1 MSDDKDAR
9 KFERRLGA
17 TGVIVGGF
25 TGVMDA
31 IADPAGAFTPLYDMA
46 APVAIPA
53 GVLAVGAAIGHNR
66 WYFSER
72 QTLRRNLGD
81 DGWVTPKD
89 LSDFAGAKALYKSAE
104 FLRPDLQYRTGRTRR
119 RQAPTEYGFD
129 LGKLASGHRP
139 VRGKHVYSPYGR
151 SMLLLGPQGSGKS
164 QMLIN
169 QILDFPGA
177 EYVASTKLELFEA
190 TAELRAQRGKVWLFN
205 PTGLGGVPST
215 FFWDP
220 VSGCRNQAVADARA
234 WALVRGGGG
243 AEGIDRSDFWARKA
257 QEIIR
262 CYLLAAA
269 LMNWDMGAVHYWAT
283 NPDDTTPVGIL
294 QANPDFV
301 PAGWIGTLQSS
312 LDASHNTRTGYFA
325 TVVSCVGFMDNPHV
339 AAACRPRP
347 QDNFDMAEFLAS
359 GTLYAVG
366 SETDRRLAP
375 LLTALTEHI
384 FTSAKQAAAM
394 VGGRLP
400 LGLAMLLDEVAQQTP
415 VPLPQWSADSRGANI
430 LVEAVVQSLAQM
442 RMTWGDDGEKI
453 IFDNLPT
460 KVILGGISNEDDLRR
475 LAFLARTRMVADTS
489 ESENHNS
496 GGGKSR
502 GSSKR
507 MVREQVLRPEVLG
520 GLPMGYAF
528 VTSLNWMR
536 AGIVK
541 YEPGRKRI
549 AREMKELESAQG
561 TKTPQVQWEQQPAPV
576 DNRVSL

>member
-17 TGVIVGGF
+17 TGVILAGGL
-25 TGVMDA
+25 TAMEA
-31 IADPAGAFTPLYDMA
+31 ISDPAGGLTPLFDMA
-46 APVAIPA
+46 APVGIPA
-53 GVLAVGAAIGHNR
+53 GVAALGCALGHNR
-66 WYFSER
+66 WYFGER

-89 LSDFAGAKALYKSAE
+89 LSDFAGAKALYKSAD
-104 FLRPDLQYRTGRTRR
+104 FLRPDLPYRTGRRRR
-119 RQAPTEYGFD
+119 RQAPTEYGFN
-129 LGKLASGHRP
+129 LGKLVSGHRN
-139 VRGKHVYSPYGR
+139 VRGKRVYSPHGR
-151 SMLLLGPQGSGKS
+151 SVLLLGPQGSGKS

-177 EYVASTKLELFEA
+177 EYVASTKLELFDA
-190 TAELRAQRGKVWLFN
+190 TARLREQRGTVWLFN
-205 PTGLGGVPST
+205 PTGLGGVQST

-220 VSGCRNQAVADARA
+220 VSGCRDQAIADARA

-347 QDNFDMAEFLAS
+347 ENNFDMAEFLAS

-384 FTSAKQAAAM
+384 FTSSKQAAAM

-415 VPLPQWSADSRGANI
+415 VPLDKWSADSRGSNI
-430 LVEAVVQSLAQM
+430 LIEAVVQSLAQL

-460 KVILGGISNEDDLRR
+460 KVILGGVSNEDDLKR
-475 LAFLARTRMVADTS
+475 LAFLARTRKVADMS
-489 ESENHNS
+489 ESENFQS
-496 GGGKSR
+496 SGGKSR

-536 AGIVK
+536 AGIVQ

-549 AREMKELESAQG
+549 ARETKALDAARGAQA
-561 TKTPQVQWEQQPAPV
+561 PQVQWEQQVAPA